1 MLHRLVPRQS
11 NAPFSVPPVAF
22 ICALIGAPLVVA
34 FFGFFILLVQVFAL
48 YFGGPFYLIFAGPT
62 FYWYL
67 KRRVP
72 NMLEITL
79 LALALN
85 TCVFVLLLVLAS
97 LKSNIFN
104 VTDILVLMAV
114 LAVSCP
120 LFGAQ
125 HFARSIAL
133 SAKRKLTQTSLHFSK
148 KLPPEASAYFKNMLI
163 KRGLCPHNTLSTQG
177 GVSFFAIAST
187 SAAKCTKGNVYSNAL
202 TWEIS

>member
-1 MLHRLVPRQS
+1 MLHRLVPQQS

-34 FFGFFILLVQVFAL
+34 FFGFFILLVPVFAL

-97 LKSNIFN
+97 LKPNIFK
-104 VTDILVLMAV
+104 VTDILVPMAV

-133 SAKRKLTQTSLHFSK
+133 SANVSSPKLVFIFPKNSRRRHLHILKICSS
-148 KLPPEASAYFKNMLI
+148 SAGSA
-163 KRGLCPHNTLSTQG
+163 RTTLYQLKD
-177 GVSFFAIAST
+177 A
-187 SAAKCTKGNVYSNAL
+187 
-202 TWEIS
+202 